1 MGIIEKFRLD
11 GKKAFITGGAG
22 GIGKSIAKGLAEA
35 GADVA
40 IVDIDLEN
48 ASSAAEELSAIGPKI
63 IAVKADVTDEEDVNS
78 MIETIVKE
86 FGRIDIA
93 FANAGITLNVPAE
106 EMSLEE
112 WNKVINLNLNGV
124 FLTNQAAGKQM
135 IKQGDGG
142 SIINT
147 GSMSGHIVNTPQPQS
162 SYNASKAAVIHLSK
176 SLAVEW
182 ADHHIRVNSISP
194 GYIGTDLL
202 YKSDKLK
209 PLIAE
214 WEESTPQK
222 RLGNIE
228 ELQAIAVYLA
238 SNVSSYTTGSDFIID
253 GGYTAI

>member
-1 MGIIEKFRLD
+1 MGIMEKMRLD

-22 GIGKSIAKGLAEA
+22 GIGKSIARGLAEA

-40 IVDIDLEN
+40 IVDISKEK
-48 ASSAAEELSAIGPKI
+48 AEEAVEDLSDIGTNI
-63 IAVKADVTDEEDVNS
+63 IAVQADVTKEADTDA
-78 MIETIVKE
+78 MIERIVDS

-93 FANAGITLNVPAE
+93 FANAGITINTPAE
-106 EMSLEE
+106 EMSFEE
-112 WNKVINLNLNGV
+112 WKKVIDLNLNAV
-124 FLTNQAAGKQM
+124 FLTDQAAGKQM

-147 GSMSGHIVNTPQPQS
+147 GSMSGHIVNVPQPQA
-162 SYNASKAAVIHLSK
+162 SYNASKAGVIHLSK

-182 ADHHIRVNSISP
+182 ADKNIRVNSISP

-202 YKSDKLK
+202 YKSEKLK
-209 PLIAE
+209 PLIDQ
-214 WEESTPQK
+214 WKDLTPQK
-222 RLGNIE
+222 RLGQAE

-238 SNVSSYTTGSDFIID
+238 SDVSAYATGSDFVVD